1 MKHLGT
7 SSTTLCVRMLKYLK
21 KCWKENKRKARECDR
36 KMLTKQGVSEEQATK
51 LNELMFRGRI
61 WE

>member
-1 MKHLGT
+1 
-7 SSTTLCVRMLKYLK
+7 MLKYLK